1 MKPSTLRLLS
11 QEQVTQ
17 IVEEAV
23 GVLESPGIMI
33 ENENAIKL
41 LTGAG
46 ASVDKKSGVVK
57 IPAFLIE
64 KCLGTAPKGF
74 DVYNLRGEV
83 NIRMSGDNIAFRP
96 GATALNIID
105 PQTDEFR
112 PPLTEDLVRWVK
124 MVEGIPVLEAQS
136 GSMNCADVPHEVA
149 DSYRYYV
156 MLKLSN
162 KTACGGAYTMAGWEV
177 IKDLLVAAAG
187 SKEKLREK
195 PISIQPACPSPPLK
209 WSRDPCQT
217 IIGNAEYGIPIII
230 DPMMM
235 AGAGAP
241 ATLEG
246 SLVEHGAEAFAGLV
260 IHQLASPG
268 APFIWGGS
276 PTVMD
281 MREGTASF
289 GAIETAMLGSGH
301 VQIGKHLGLPTGTA
315 LGITDSKIADA
326 QAGLEA
332 GLCLMIAMLS
342 RANFIMGPGMI
353 DFESG
358 QCFEKLIIDS
368 EIIAMIRRLLRGIQ
382 KTERPMALDLFR
394 DPSYNGEFVL
404 LAHTLKW
411 MRKEFNFPSD
421 VIDRKSSI
429 NWQNEG
435 KTNVVQRA
443 RRRANALID
452 AYVPKEI
459 SKGLSGQ
466 LDDIMLAASKKHG
479 MERLAQIR

>member
-1 MKPSTLRLLS
+1 MKPSTLSLLS
-11 QEQVTQ
+11 QEQVKQ
-17 IVEEAV
+17 ILEEAV
-23 GVLESPGIMI
+23 GILESPGIMI
-33 ENENAIKL
+33 ENEDAIEL
-41 LTGAG
+41 LTSAG
-46 ASVDKKSGVVK
+46 AAVDTKSSVVK

-64 KCLGTAPKGF
+64 QSLGTAPKGF

-83 NIRMSGDNIAFRP
+83 NIKMSGDNIAFRP

-112 PPLTEDLVRWVK
+112 PPVTEDLVRWVK
-124 MVEGIPVLEAQS
+124 MVEGMPVLEAQS
-136 GSMNCADVPHEVA
+136 GSMNCADVPGEIA

-162 KTACGGAYTMAGWEV
+162 KTACGGAYTIAGWEV

-187 SKEKLREK
+187 SKERLRQK
-195 PISIQPACPSPPLK
+195 PISIQPACPTPPLK

-235 AGAGAP
+235 SGAGAP

-246 SLVEHGAEAFAGLV
+246 SLVEHSAEAFAALV

-281 MREGTASF
+281 MREGTTSF
-289 GAIETAMLGSGH
+289 GAIETAMLGCGH

-332 GLCLMIAMLS
+332 GLSLMVAMLS

-358 QCFEKLIIDS
+358 QSFEKLIIDS
-368 EIIAMIRRLLRGIQ
+368 EIIAMIKRLLTGIIE
-382 KTERPMALDLFR
+382 TERPIALNLFR
-394 DPSYNGEFVL
+394 DPDYSGEFIL
-404 LAHTLKW
+404 LAHTLEW
-411 MRKEFNFPSD
+411 MRREFYFPSD

-429 NWQNEG
+429 NWKNAG
-435 KTNVVQRA
+435 KTNIVQRA
-443 RRRANALID
+443 RRRAKDLID

-459 SKGLSGQ
+459 SKILSGQ
-466 LDDIMLAASKKHG
+466 LDDIMLAASKRHG
-479 MERLAQIR
+479 LENLPQVR

>member
-1 MKPSTLRLLS
+1 MKPSTLSLLS
-11 QEQVTQ
+11 QEQVKQ
-17 IVEEAV
+17 ILEEAV
-23 GVLESPGIMI
+23 GILESPGIMI
-33 ENENAIKL
+33 ENENAIEL
-41 LTGAG
+41 LTSAG
-46 ASVDKKSGVVK
+46 AAANRKNSVVK

-64 KCLGTAPKGF
+64 QSLGTVPKSF

-136 GSMNCADVPHEVA
+136 GSMNCADVPHGIA

-162 KTACGGAYTMAGWEV
+162 KTACGGAYTMEGWEV

-187 SKEKLREK
+187 SKAKLRGK
-195 PISIQPACPSPPLK
+195 PISIQPACPTPPLK

-235 AGAGAP
+235 SGAGAP

-246 SLVEHGAEAFAGLV
+246 SLVEHSAEAFAALV

-281 MREGTASF
+281 MREGTSSF
-289 GAIETAMLGSGH
+289 GAIETAMLGCGH

-332 GLCLMIAMLS
+332 GLSLMVAMLS

-353 DFESG
+353 DCESG
-358 QCFEKLIIDS
+358 QSFEKLIIDS
-368 EIIAMIRRLLRGIQ
+368 EIIEMIKRLLTGINN
-382 KTERPMALDLFR
+382 TERPIALNLFR
-394 DPSYNGEFVL
+394 DPDFKGDFLL
-404 LAHTLKW
+404 LAHTLEW
-411 MRKEFNFPSD
+411 MRKEFYFPSD
-421 VIDRKSSI
+421 VIDRKGAI
-429 NWQNEG
+429 NWKNEG
-435 KTNVVQRA
+435 KSNIVQRA
-443 RRRANALID
+443 RKRAKDLID

-459 SKGLSGQ
+459 SKALSGQ
-466 LDDIMLAASKKHG
+466 LDDIMLAASKRHG
-479 MERLAQIR
+479 LENLAKVR